1 MKLSEVI
8 VELATKLA
16 EYGDCKLSENF
27 MVVLI
32 DGVVTITL

>member
-16 EYGDCKLSENF
+16 EEGDCKLSENF

-32 DGVVTITL
+32 DGVVRITL